1 MWTEILIVI
10 ALIALNGLLAMSE
23 LSIVSA
29 RPARLK
35 SLEPNSKGASIALRL
50 AEHPGRFLSTVQ
62 IGITLV
68 GVLSG
73 AFSGATLGLRLTDW
87 LAAQGMDVDW
97 ASRIGVGTVV
107 VIITYFSLI
116 IGELVPKQLAL
127 KDAESIAIRMAPS
140 MALLSRVAAPLVWL
154 LESSGKIVLFLL
166 GQSGGGGNRVT
177 EEEVHTLLTEA
188 HEGGVI
194 EAEEREMISGVM
206 RFSDRSAS
214 ALMTP
219 RRDVEMVELEATP
232 AEAMARLRQIGRPR
246 VPVTSRASGDVVG
259 IVTLADAFSALATG
273 KDVDL
278 RALVQ
283 DVPVVSDRADALD
296 VLQVLRDSKHSVA
309 LVYDEYGHFEGLITS
324 GDVLEA
330 ITGAMDTGEDDEPAL
345 VLRDDGSMLVAG
357 WMPADEFCDRMN
369 LPREA
374 AGDYDTVAG
383 LVLNQM
389 RRLPALGEKFDL
401 LGYRIEVIDLDGLRI
416 DKVLVMPI

>member
-1 MWTEILIVI
+1 
-10 ALIALNGLLAMSE
+10 
-23 LSIVSA
+23 
-29 RPARLK
+29 
-35 SLEPNSKGASIALRL
+35 
-50 AEHPGRFLSTVQ
+50 
-62 IGITLV
+62 
-68 GVLSG
+68 
-73 AFSGATLGLRLTDW
+73 
-87 LAAQGMDVDW
+87 
-97 ASRIGVGTVV
+97 
-107 VIITYFSLI
+107 
-116 IGELVPKQLAL
+116 
-127 KDAESIAIRMAPS
+127 
-140 MALLSRVAAPLVWL
+140 
-154 LESSGKIVLFLL
+154 
-166 GQSGGGGNRVT
+166 VT